1 MATIFCRCCAHR
13 ATDRVKNCVKCGST
27 IIENRRKEILGAVFI
42 FFGVTLMAL
51 IGWVL

>member
-13 ATDRVKNCVKCGST
+13 VSERVKNCVKCGAT
-27 IIENRRKEILGAVFI
+27 IIENRKKEILGAVFLL
-42 FFGVTLMAL
+42 FALSLMAL